1 MLTGEMIV
9 MAILAIMGA
18 TILLFI
24 LAEIGLILDAGF
36 WNYE

>member
-1 MLTGEMIV
+1 MLIGEMIV

-24 LAEIGLILDAGF
+24 LAVIGLILDAGF